1 MTTKPLEIRNILS
14 KNVKE
19 HRKRQGISQ
28 EKLAE
33 ITGLSVQTINDIE
46 GCRKWVS
53 DKTITKRSSA
63 FNLECYQLLIPDFI
77 SRNKRETT
85 PTQNLLMLKDKMH
98 KGADAFIETQF
109 TEFIKAGLLK

>member
-1 MTTKPLEIRNILS
+1 MKTKPLEIRVILA

-19 HRKRQGISQ
+19 HRKKQGVSQ

-53 DKTITKRSSA
+53 DKTITKLSSA
-63 FNLECYQLLIPDFI
+63 FHLECYQLLIPHFI
-77 SRNKRETT
+77 SHNEGEIT
-85 PTQNLLMLKDKMH
+85 PTQNLLTLKEKMH
-98 KGADAFIETQF
+98 KGADELIETQF